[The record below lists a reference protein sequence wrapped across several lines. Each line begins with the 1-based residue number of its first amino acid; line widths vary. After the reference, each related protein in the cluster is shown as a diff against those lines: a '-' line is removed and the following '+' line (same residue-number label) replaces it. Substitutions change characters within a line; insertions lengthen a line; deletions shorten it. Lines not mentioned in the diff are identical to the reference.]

1 LATSPIRVLLVDD
14 SDSFRAGLRSMLQ
27 NDLAPRTIVE
37 AVDGIEAID
46 LAKAIQ
52 PDLVLLDIGL
62 PRLSGIEAAPRIRE
76 LAPQSKILFVSQE
89 TSVDIVQTA
98 FSRDASG
105 YVVKADAG
113 RELVLAVRAVLRGDR
128 FVGNRF
134 AGLIEADV

>member
-1 LATSPIRVLLVDD
+1 
-14 SDSFRAGLRSMLQ
+14 MLQ